1 MAAEFD
7 LDDEESK
14 QHKADE
20 ELPDLDDMM
29 EEQSN
34 NIFAGSKF
42 HGDED
47 MNLDQ
52 NIKKVRKYDL
62 SITYDFYT
70 RTPRLWLQGYGE
82 NGEVLTKEE
91 MYEDI
96 MGDYTDKTVTLEE
109 HPKINQQQLSIHPC
123 NHAKVMKRI
132 IDTIIS
138 NGGEPKVEQ
147 SLFVFLKFIASV
159 VPTIQYDFTIDLELD

>member
-1 MAAEFD
+1 M
-7 LDDEESK
+7 
-14 QHKADE
+14 E
-20 ELPDLDDMM
+20 ELPDLDDMID
-29 EEQSN
+29 EQNN
-34 NIFAGSKF
+34 NIFAGGKF
-42 HGDED
+42 AAGDADED
-47 MNLDQ
+47 MNLDD

-82 NGEVLTKEE
+82 NGEILTKEM

-132 IDTIIS
+132 IDTILS

-159 VPTIQYDFTIDLELD
+159 VPTIQYDFTIDLELDWEKII